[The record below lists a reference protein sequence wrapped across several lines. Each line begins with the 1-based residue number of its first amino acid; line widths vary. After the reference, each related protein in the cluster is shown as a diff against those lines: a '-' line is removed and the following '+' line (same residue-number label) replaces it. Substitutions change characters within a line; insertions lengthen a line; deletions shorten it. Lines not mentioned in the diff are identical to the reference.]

1 MSLLHKD
8 YIDILNFYN
17 IDGVNMTK
25 KDVKLLAED
34 YLANKLCRCIKK
46 VNPKKKN
53 EKKAIKIC
61 RNSVLHKKGLDVK
74 KFKCKKKA
82 SFISN
87 KRTRSKLF
95 KYNKKSKKG
104 TRRR

>member
-53 EKKAIKIC
+53 EIDFTKPYTLNTIYK
-61 RNSVLHKKGLDVK
+61 
-74 KFKCKKKA
+74 
-82 SFISN
+82 
-87 KRTRSKLF
+87 
-95 KYNKKSKKG
+95 
-104 TRRR
+104 

>member
-46 VNPKKKN
+46 VNPKKKISIQRKKEVWN
-53 EKKAIKIC
+53 THFGVEK
-61 RNSVLHKKGLDVK
+61 GQE
-74 KFKCKKKA
+74 KCKK
-82 SFISN
+82 SH
-87 KRTRSKLF
+87 
-95 KYNKKSKKG
+95 
-104 TRRR
+104 